1 MLILTLTLLLI
12 NINIKF
18 VNVINTFK
26 KSLTVVYI
34 LNTKYIGLVG
44 TTLQQV

>member
-1 MLILTLTLLLI
+1 MLTLTLTLLLI
-12 NINIKF
+12 NIKF
-18 VNVINTFK
+18 VNVINKFK